1 VGRAVSGLAARGP
14 RIEAREGDLAI
25 LKVMKLGAEVLR
37 RPASEIEPKDLKRGR
52 FRGLFDDLRETMVEY
67 AGTGL
72 AAPQVAAP
80 VRALLYMV
88 EPAGKR
94 GSGLE
99 VPPTIL
105 VNPSFE
111 VLDPKEV
118 EDWEGCLSVP
128 FLAARVPRAR
138 KVMVRALSETGK
150 PVEFVAEDFHA
161 RVVLHENDHLDGVV
175 YLDRVRDRASIRYT
189 VDF

>member
-1 VGRAVSGLAARGP
+1 
-14 RIEAREGDLAI
+14 LAI

-37 RPASEIEPKDLKRGR
+37 RPATEIEPKDLKRGR
-52 FRGLFDDLRETMVEY
+52 FKGLFQDLRETMVEY

-80 VRALLYMV
+80 VRAVLYMV
-88 EPAGKR
+88 EPVGRRAAA
-94 GSGLE
+94 LE

-128 FLAARVPRAR
+128 FLSARVPRPR
-138 KVMVRALSETGK
+138 RVRVRALSETGR
-150 PVEFVAEDFHA
+150 PLEFEAEDFHA
-161 RVVLHENDHLDGVV
+161 RVVLHESDHLDGVI
-175 YLDRVRDRASIRYT
+175 YLDRVKDRASIRYT

>member
-1 VGRAVSGLAARGP
+1 M
-14 RIEAREGDLAI
+14 AI
-25 LKVMKLGAEVLR
+25 LKVMKLGADVLR
-37 RPASEIEPKDLKRGR
+37 RPASEIEAKDLKRGR
-52 FRGLFDDLRETMVEY
+52 FKGLFDDLRETMVEY

-72 AAPQVAAP
+72 AAPQVGAS

-88 EPAGKR
+88 DPEGRRASAGA
-94 GSGLE
+94 

-111 VLDPKEV
+111 ALDPKET

-138 KVMVRALSETGK
+138 KVRVRALSETGK
-150 PVEFVAEDFHA
+150 PLDFVAEDFHA
-161 RVVLHENDHLDGVV
+161 RVLQHEADHLDGVI

>member
-1 VGRAVSGLAARGP
+1 M
-14 RIEAREGDLAI
+14 AI

-37 RPASEIEPKDLKRGR
+37 RPAAEIEAKDLRSGR
-52 FRGLFDDLRETMVEY
+52 FKGLFLDLRETMVEY

-72 AAPQVAAP
+72 AAPQVGAG
-80 VRALLYMV
+80 VRAVLYMI
-88 EPAGKR
+88 EPEGKR
-94 GSGLE
+94 SSVGGI
-99 VPPTIL
+99 PPTIL

-111 VLDPKEV
+111 VQDPKEV

-128 FLAARVPRAR
+128 FLSARVPRPR
-138 KVMVRALSETGK
+138 KILVRALSETGR

-161 RVVLHENDHLDGVV
+161 RVILHESDHLDGVI
-175 YLDRVRDRASIRYT
+175 YLDRVKDRASIRYT

>member
-1 VGRAVSGLAARGP
+1 M
-14 RIEAREGDLAI
+14 AI
-25 LKVMKLGAEVLR
+25 LKVMKLGADVLR

-52 FRGLFDDLRETMVEY
+52 FKGLFDDLRETMVEY
-67 AGTGL
+67 GGTGL

-88 EPAGKR
+88 EPEGKR
-94 GSGLE
+94 GAGIT

-105 VNPSFE
+105 ANPSFE

-128 FLAARVPRAR
+128 FLAARVPRPR
-138 KVMVRALSETGK
+138 KVRVRALSETGK
-150 PVEFVAEDFHA
+150 PLEIEAEEFHA
-161 RVVLHENDHLDGVV
+161 RVLQHEADHLDGVI

>member
-1 VGRAVSGLAARGP
+1 M
-14 RIEAREGDLAI
+14 AI

-37 RPASEIEPKDLKRGR
+37 RPATEIEPKDLRRGR
-52 FRGLFDDLRETMVEY
+52 FKGLFEDLRETMVEY
-67 AGTGL
+67 SGTGL

-88 EPAGKR
+88 EPAGRR
-94 GSGLE
+94 GSGLA

-111 VLDPKEV
+111 VADAKEV

-128 FLAARVPRAR
+128 FLTARVPRPR
-138 KVMVRALSETGK
+138 KVRVRALSELGK
-150 PVEFVAEDFHA
+150 PVEFLAEDFHA
-161 RVVLHENDHLDGVV
+161 RVVLHESDHLDGVI
-175 YLDRVRDRASIRYT
+175 YLDRVKDRASIRYT
-189 VDF
+189 IDF

>member
-1 VGRAVSGLAARGP
+1 MRPGAAPGSS
-14 RIEAREGDLAI
+14 RISAREAELAI
-25 LKVMKLGAEVLR
+25 LKVMKLGADVLR

-52 FRGLFDDLRETMVEY
+52 FRGLFEDLRETMVEY
-67 AGTGL
+67 SGTGL

-88 EPAGKR
+88 EGSGKR
-94 GSGLE
+94 ESAVE

-128 FLAARVPRAR
+128 FLAARVPRPR
-138 KVMVRALSETGK
+138 KVRVKALSETGK
-150 PVEFVAEDFHA
+150 ALDFVAEDFHA
-161 RVVLHENDHLDGVV
+161 RVLQHEADHLDGVV
-175 YLDRVRDRASIRYT
+175 YLDRVKDRASIRYT

>member
-1 VGRAVSGLAARGP
+1 M
-14 RIEAREGDLAI
+14 AI
-25 LKVMKLGAEVLR
+25 LKVMKLGADVLR
-37 RPASEIEPKDLKRGR
+37 RQASEIEPKDLKRGR

-88 EPAGKR
+88 EPSGKR
-94 GSGLE
+94 GTGLE

-111 VLDPKEV
+111 ILDPKEV

-128 FLAARVPRAR
+128 FLAARVPRPSKIR
-138 KVMVRALSETGK
+138 VRALSEVGR
-150 PVEFVAEDFHA
+150 PVEFVAEGFHA
-161 RVVLHENDHLDGVV
+161 RVVLHESDHLDGVV

>member
-1 VGRAVSGLAARGP
+1 MPEPSAQPSAADRHDPLPRFHEWLADARARRLPEPTAMALA
-14 RIEAREGDLAI
+14 
-25 LKVMKLGAEVLR
+25 
-37 RPASEIEPKDLKRGR
+37 
-52 FRGLFDDLRETMVEY
+52 T
-67 AGTGL
+67 
-72 AAPQVAAP
+72 
-80 VRALLYMV
+80 V
-88 EPAGKR
+88 EPDGRR
-94 GSGLE
+94 GGGVA

-138 KVMVRALSETGK
+138 KVRVRALSETGK
-150 PVEFVAEDFHA
+150 PVDFEAEEFHA
-161 RVVLHENDHLDGVV
+161 RVLQHEADHLDGVI

>member
-1 VGRAVSGLAARGP
+1 M
-14 RIEAREGDLAI
+14 AI

-37 RPASEIEPKDLKRGR
+37 RKAVEIEPRDLKKGR

-67 AGTGL
+67 TGTGL
-72 AAPQVAAP
+72 AAPQVGAP

-88 EPAGKR
+88 EPEGRRGAGVA
-94 GSGLE
+94 

-111 VLDPKEV
+111 VLDPTEV

-128 FLAARVPRAR
+128 FLAARVPRVR
-138 KVMVRALSETGK
+138 KVRVRGLSEAGR
-150 PVEFVAEDFHA
+150 PVDFEAADFHA
-161 RVVLHENDHLDGVV
+161 RVLQHEADHLDGVV

>member
-1 VGRAVSGLAARGP
+1 
-14 RIEAREGDLAI
+14 
-25 LKVMKLGAEVLR
+25 MKLGAEVLR

-99 VPPTIL
+99 VLPTIL

>member
-1 VGRAVSGLAARGP
+1 M
-14 RIEAREGDLAI
+14 AI
-25 LKVMKLGAEVLR
+25 LKVMKLGADVLR
-37 RPASEIEPKDLKRGR
+37 RPASEIEAKDLKRGR
-52 FRGLFDDLRETMVEY
+52 FRGLFEDMRETMVEY

-80 VRALLYMV
+80 VRALLYTV
-88 EPAGKR
+88 EPEGRR
-94 GSGLE
+94 GGG
-99 VPPTIL
+99 VAMPPTIL

-138 KVMVRALSETGK
+138 KVRVRALSETGK
-150 PVEFVAEDFHA
+150 TVDFEAEDFHA
-161 RVVLHENDHLDGVV
+161 RVLQHEADHLDGVV

>member
-1 VGRAVSGLAARGP
+1 M
-14 RIEAREGDLAI
+14 AI

-52 FRGLFDDLRETMVEY
+52 FKGLFDDLRETMVEY
-67 AGTGL
+67 SGTGL
-72 AAPQVAAP
+72 AAPQVSAP

-88 EPAGKR
+88 EPEGRKGA
-94 GSGLE
+94 SIA

-111 VLDPKEV
+111 VLDPVEV

-138 KVMVRALSETGK
+138 KVRVRALSETGK
-150 PVEFVAEDFHA
+150 PFEFDAEEFHA

-189 VDF
+189 IDF

>member
-1 VGRAVSGLAARGP
+1 M
-14 RIEAREGDLAI
+14 AI

-52 FRGLFDDLRETMVEY
+52 FRSFFDDLRETMVEY
-67 AGTGL
+67 SGTGL
-72 AAPQVAAP
+72 AAPQVASS

-88 EPAGKR
+88 EPEGRRTSAIA
-94 GSGLE
+94 

-111 VLDPKEV
+111 ILDPKEV

-138 KVMVRALSETGK
+138 KIRVRALSETGK

-161 RVVLHENDHLDGVV
+161 RVVQHESDHLDGVV

>member
-1 VGRAVSGLAARGP
+1 M
-14 RIEAREGDLAI
+14 AI

-37 RPASEIEPKDLKRGR
+37 RPAVEIEPKDLKRGR
-52 FRGLFDDLRETMVEY
+52 FRGLFEDLRETMVEY
-67 AGTGL
+67 SGTGL

-80 VRALLYMV
+80 VRAFLYMV
-88 EPAGKR
+88 EPTGKR
-94 GSGLE
+94 STALGI
-99 VPPTIL
+99 PPTIL

-128 FLAARVPRAR
+128 FLAARVPRSR
-138 KVMVRALSETGK
+138 GVRVRALSETGK
-150 PVEFVAEDFHA
+150 PVDFVAEDFHA

-175 YLDRVRDRASIRYT
+175 YLDRVKDRASIRYT
-189 VDF
+189 IDF